1 MEEEEQDIFDGFD
14 EIEWINGVTK
24 LNKSIMDEFQ
34 GNIKAAFQNVL
45 LAAHPIGSY
54 YWSSESTDPSTL
66 FGGTWTQ
73 VKDKFILALGDTYTT
88 AGATGGSASK
98 TIAKTN
104 LPNYNLVAPL
114 KKAAGPTGSGWEW
127 LSPSGNANNVNIPSG
142 GSGTP
147 LDIMPPYEV
156 AYCWKRTKIIAF
168 KIIKCYN

>member
-1 MEEEEQDIFDGFD
+1 MDKITFRNGRQPAINDTNLNQMQTNIEN
-14 EIEWINGVTK
+14 EI
-24 LNKSIMDEFQ
+24 
-34 GNIKAAFQNVL
+34 NILKTEL
-45 LAAHPIGSY
+45 LLSAHPVGSY
-54 YWSSESTDPSTL
+54 YWSSESTDPSEL

-88 AGATGGSASK
+88 SGATGGSASK
-98 TIAKTN
+98 TIEKTN

-114 KKAAGPTGSGWEW
+114 KKAAGPAGSGWQW

-156 AYCWKRTKIIAF
+156 AYCWKRTE
-168 KIIKCYN
+168 